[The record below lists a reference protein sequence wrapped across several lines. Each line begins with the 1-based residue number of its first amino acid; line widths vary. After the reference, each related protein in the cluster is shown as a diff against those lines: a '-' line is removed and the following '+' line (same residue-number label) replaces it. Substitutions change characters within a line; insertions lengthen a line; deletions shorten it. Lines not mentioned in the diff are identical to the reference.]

1 MSGTGSAIVR
11 SSRPHA
17 GHTLVAGVDCSTQA
31 TKVVVVDVDA
41 GEVAGFGY
49 APHSVLGEDGA
60 RETDP
65 RVWWEAL
72 RAAIAQTELA
82 GRLDAISIAGQQHGL
97 VVLGADQ
104 QPLRPAILWNDVRC
118 AQDASALVDALGAE
132 QWAQQIGV
140 VPVASLTISS
150 WAWLRRVEPEVARA
164 TDAVR
169 LPHDYLTERLC
180 GEAVT
185 DRGDASGTGW
195 WSVTR
200 ERYDETAL
208 RLPGVQLRSD
218 LLPRVLGPA
227 QAAGSVRPRAAAELG
242 LRTGTLVG
250 PGTGDNMA
258 AALALAAAP
267 GMAVMSLGTSGTV
280 YCVSRTPISDQ
291 TGVVAGF
298 ADATGRF
305 LPLACTL
312 NATTVVDRVAGW
324 LRLEREAVQAG
335 GEVVVLPFLDGER
348 TPNLPRAAG
357 TITGLRHTTTPG
369 QILRASYEGVIA
381 TLLAAL
387 DDVSAATGE
396 LDPQAP
402 IILVGGGARGAIWRE
417 TVSRLSGRPVE
428 VPDEQELVALGAAVQ
443 AAAVFAGEDPG
454 AVAERWKLREGTVIE
469 PGERDEQTLARFR
482 RALAVS
488 VRLNQEAEVD
498 Q

>member
-1 MSGTGSAIVR
+1 
-11 SSRPHA
+11 
-17 GHTLVAGVDCSTQA
+17 
-31 TKVVVVDVDA
+31 
-41 GEVAGFGY
+41 
-49 APHSVLGEDGA
+49 
-60 RETDP
+60 
-65 RVWWEAL
+65 
-72 RAAIAQTELA
+72 
-82 GRLDAISIAGQQHGL
+82 
-97 VVLGADQ
+97 
-104 QPLRPAILWNDVRC
+104 
-118 AQDASALVDALGAE
+118 
-132 QWAQQIGV
+132 
-140 VPVASLTISS
+140 
-150 WAWLRRVEPEVARA
+150 
-164 TDAVR
+164 
-169 LPHDYLTERLC
+169 
-180 GEAVT
+180 
-185 DRGDASGTGW
+185 
-195 WSVTR
+195 
-200 ERYDETAL
+200 
-208 RLPGVQLRSD
+208 
-218 LLPRVLGPA
+218 
-227 QAAGSVRPRAAAELG
+227 
-242 LRTGTLVG
+242 
-250 PGTGDNMA
+250 
-258 AALALAAAP
+258 
-267 GMAVMSLGTSGTV
+267 MAVMSLGTSGTV

-488 VRLNQEAEVD
+488 VRLNQEAVEVD